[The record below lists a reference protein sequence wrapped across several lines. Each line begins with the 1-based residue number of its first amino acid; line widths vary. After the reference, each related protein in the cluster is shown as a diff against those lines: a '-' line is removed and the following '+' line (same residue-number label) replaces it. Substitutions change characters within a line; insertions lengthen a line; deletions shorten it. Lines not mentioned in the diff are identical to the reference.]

1 MVKNNIQKM
10 QFESEMKEFISL
22 IKKYEQV
29 SHKEIEDSWNS
40 LLQNLPLSPLKAPK
54 RKGKTVF
61 RYLLAGCSI
70 AASIALICAIFINK
84 DTGYKESQFL
94 TELANSVP
102 ASNQVQL
109 VLSDNQQIELKNNSN
124 VNYDEY
130 GCVTVN
136 NELPQV
142 HEAAKTEEKEF
153 NQVIVPKG
161 KRTHLTL
168 SDGTK
173 VYVNSASR
181 VIYPTVFDADKR
193 MIAVEGE
200 VYLEV
205 AHNAKKPFIVKA
217 KGIDIKVLGTSF
229 NVNAYEQDNIS
240 VVLVE
245 GRVEINPDK
254 KTKMLLEPSQM
265 ACLENGVLRKEK
277 QVNTLKYTC
286 WKDNIML
293 LEKEKVAEILDKVAR
308 YYDVSIQYD
317 KDAASQ
323 RLSGKLNLC
332 DSIESVLDIIK
343 VSASLQM
350 EKTGDNKYRFY

>member
-1 MVKNNIQKM
+1 MVKNNIQKT
-10 QFESEMKEFISL
+10 QFESEMKNFISL
-22 IKKYEQV
+22 IKKHEQI
-29 SHKEIEDSWNS
+29 SDKEIEDSWDNIR
-40 LLQNLPLSPLKAPK
+40 QNLPLSFPPKKRRVKAI
-54 RKGKTVF
+54 F
-61 RYLLAGCSI
+61 RYLLAGCSV
-70 AASIALICAIFINK
+70 AASIAIICSISINK
-84 DTGYKESQFL
+84 DTGCKESQFF
-94 TELANSVP
+94 TELVTPVAVG
-102 ASNQVQL
+102 NQVSL
-109 VLSDNQQIELKNNSN
+109 VLSDNRQIELENNSN
-124 VNYDEY
+124 INYDEF
-130 GCVTVN
+130 GCVTVI
-136 NELPQV
+136 NESPQV
-142 HEAAKTEEKEF
+142 PESAETEEQKF

-161 KRTHLTL
+161 KRTHLIL

-173 VYVNSASR
+173 IYVNSASR
-181 VIYPTVFDADKR
+181 VIYPTVFAADKR

-200 VYLEV
+200 AYLEV
-205 AHNAKKPFIVKA
+205 AHNAEKPFIVKT
-217 KGIDIKVLGTSF
+217 KGIDVRVLGTSF

-265 ACLENGVLRKEK
+265 ACLENGVLRKKK

-293 LEKEKVAEILDKVAR
+293 LEKEKVAEVLDKVAR

-317 KDAASQ
+317 KDAASR

>member
-1 MVKNNIQKM
+1 M
-10 QFESEMKEFISL
+10 
-22 IKKYEQV
+22 
-29 SHKEIEDSWNS
+29 
-40 LLQNLPLSPLKAPK
+40 
-54 RKGKTVF
+54 
-61 RYLLAGCSI
+61 
-70 AASIALICAIFINK
+70 
-84 DTGYKESQFL
+84 
-94 TELANSVP
+94 
-102 ASNQVQL
+102 
-109 VLSDNQQIELKNNSN
+109 
-124 VNYDEY
+124 
-130 GCVTVN
+130 
-136 NELPQV
+136 
-142 HEAAKTEEKEF
+142 
-153 NQVIVPKG
+153 
-161 KRTHLTL
+161 
-168 SDGTK
+168 
-173 VYVNSASR
+173 NSASR
-181 VIYPTVFDADKR
+181 VIYPTVFAADKR

-200 VYLEV
+200 AYLEV
-205 AHNAKKPFIVKA
+205 AHNAEKPFIVKT
-217 KGIDIKVLGTSF
+217 KGIDVRVLGTSF

-265 ACLENGVLRKEK
+265 ACLENGVLRKKK

-293 LEKEKVAEILDKVAR
+293 LEKEKVAEVLDKVAR

-317 KDAASQ
+317 KDAASR